1 VPDRTQPGVEVD
13 AELWAKFREDVDRRR
28 GGVRGHL
35 RNELENALRAYIHG
49 GDATPADID
58 ERLQR
63 IEAAVGAAGADGGAP
78 TLSEQSAPHTHTGDG
93 KVTLASDGE
102 KPHDKAP
109 KAKKIAYLAAC
120 VRDRE
125 DWLDAAASELPDVD
139 PEQLPAAAFDNKIAR
154 ARFVDDETDL
164 TDDRSVP
171 ESYLRLVGEDER
183 NRLQRYVN
191 DEELPGPMPINAID
205 KATLRDVIKAEY
217 GFRRDTAKEY
227 VEGLRDHFGL
237 VEHPDDPE
245 LFVSTSMREEII
257 EENASDRLEEL

>member
-1 VPDRTQPGVEVD
+1 MPDRTQPGVEID
-13 AELWAKFREDVDRRR
+13 AELWAQFRDEVERRR

-35 RNELENALRAYIHG
+35 RNELENALRGYIHG

-78 TLSEQSAPHTHTGDG
+78 TRSEESTPHTHTGDG
-93 KVTLASDGE
+93 KVTLASGGQ

-125 DWLDAAASELPDVD
+125 DWLEAAADELPDAD
-139 PEQLPAAAFDNKIAR
+139 PDQLPAAVLDNKIAR

-171 ESYLRLVGEDER
+171 ESYLRLVGDDER
-183 NRLQRYVN
+183 DRLRRYVT

-205 KATLRDVIKAEY
+205 EATLRAVIKTEY
-217 GFRRDTAKEY
+217 GFRRDTAQEY
-227 VEGLRDHFGL
+227 VKGLREHFGL
-237 VEHPDDPE
+237 VEHPEDGE
-245 LFVSTSMREEII
+245 LFVTEAMRETII
-257 EENASDRLEEL
+257 EQNASDRLNDL